1 MEMSNATARRQL
13 AKRRRYLRRKC
24 QALRECQM
32 QLPSDI
38 LHQTARLSWCNAKL
52 YGNIKRSCKAERF
65 HDVIAK
71 PCVNVK
77 RSRKAAICQTW
88 KIPACGAIIKPC
100 ANAKRS
106 CKVAICRAA
115 KTLRQPRSQ
124 PAVAYVHGFPCPQ
137 VCFPVSRALSRW
149 QSVIPTPPCLRP
161 ALQSAE
167 TPPGPLRAT

>member
-1 MEMSNATARRQL
+1 M
-13 AKRRRYLRRKC
+13 RRRFSG
-24 QALRECQM
+24 A
-32 QLPSDI
+32 
-38 LHQTARLSWCNAKL
+38 
-52 YGNIKRSCKAERF
+52 
-65 HDVIAK
+65 IAK

-77 RSRKAAICQTW
+77 RSRKATICQTW

-106 CKVAICRAA
+106 CKVAICRAAKTLRQPHSQPVVVYVHGFPCPQVCFLVSRALSRWQSVIPTPPCLRPAIQSA

>member
-1 MEMSNATARRQL
+1 MPRRNL
-13 AKRRRYLRRKC
+13 PGLRDC
-24 QALRECQM
+24 QIQPRGDN
-32 QLPSDI
+32 LPSGEDAPA
-38 LHQTARLSWCNAKL
+38 QFAKPARLSNAAVRRQTSPCGEDL
-52 YGNIKRSCKAERF
+52 CGA
-65 HDVIAK
+65 IARLRG
-71 PCVNVK
+71 NVK
-77 RSRKAAICQTW
+77 RSRKAATCQTW

>member
-1 MEMSNATARRQL
+1 
-13 AKRRRYLRRKC
+13 
-24 QALRECQM
+24 M